1 MSKSIPMDV
10 CFDRAMGALLG
21 VAIGDAMGMPTQTLN
36 REQILSTYGH
46 VADFTAAVPHQPVS
60 GGLAAGTITDDTE
73 QSLLLARQLIENG
86 CSFNEEK
93 WARSLLAWEKDTHAR
108 GVNDLLGPSTKR
120 AIDALL
126 KGVPA
131 SQTGL
136 FGTTNGAAMRIT
148 PIGISVPPE
157 PLSRL
162 VDAVEETCR
171 VTHNTSEA
179 IGSAAA
185 VATVISAGVAGC
197 SFEDAVPLALAAARL
212 GERRGSP
219 STAGSMSARIEQ
231 ALELAAHNPNDW
243 YSLAEEIG
251 TSVAA
256 IESVPM
262 AFAVIRLSG
271 CDVWKAAVLSANIGD
286 DTDTIGS
293 IACAMAGATKGA
305 AAIPTDKVKTVLSV
319 NHLNLAPLVYG
330 LLLKRN
336 ELTHYR
342 EHAL

>member
-1 MSKSIPMDV
+1 MSKAIPIEV
-10 CFDRAMGALLG
+10 SFNRAMGALLG

-46 VADFTAAVPHQPVS
+46 VADFMSAVPHQPVS

-73 QSLLLARQLIENG
+73 QTILLARQLIEDGN
-86 CSFNEEK
+86 SFDEEK
-93 WARSLLAWEKDTHAR
+93 WVRSLLTWEKETHAR
-108 GVNDLLGPSTKR
+108 GVNDLLGPSTRR
-120 AIDALL
+120 AINALL
-126 KGVPA
+126 KGVAA
-131 SQTGL
+131 SETGR
-136 FGTTNGAAMRIT
+136 FGTTNSAMRIT
-148 PIGISVPPE
+148 PVGISVAAE

-185 VATVISAGVAGC
+185 VAVVISAGVAGG
-197 SFEDAVPLALAAARL
+197 SFEDAAPLALAAARL
-212 GERRGSP
+212 GEHRGCP
-219 STAGSMSARIEQ
+219 ATTGSISARIER
-231 ALELAAHNPNDW
+231 ALELASQAPQDW
-243 YSLAEEIG
+243 ASIAEKIG

-262 AFAVIRLSG
+262 AFAVVRLSG

-286 DTDTIGS
+286 DTDTIGA
-293 IACAMAGATKGA
+293 IACAMAGATTGA
-305 AAIPTDKVKTVLSV
+305 AAISADKVKTVLSV
-319 NHLNLAPLVYG
+319 NHLNLAPLVQG

-336 ELTHYR
+336 QLPHHHEHEL
-342 EHAL
+342 